1 MLVTVMGRP
10 PVPRR
15 IGCRFG
21 ARGFRPLGKP
31 ARDLSVV
38 LLGLDELEALRLADV
53 EGFYQEEAAAC
64 MGVSRATFGRILAS
78 ARAKV
83 ARTVVE
89 GTVLLV
95 EPTVPPGASVVDADC
110 PRHGQTRGRGRR
122 CTCGGGGMRTSREN
136 TKGVTK

>member
-1 MLVTVMGRP
+1 MGRP

-31 ARDLSVV
+31 ARDLPAVV
-38 LLGLDELEALRLADV
+38 LGLDELEALRLADV
-53 EGFYQEEAAAC
+53 EGLYQEDAAVC

-78 ARAKV
+78 ARSKA
-83 ARTVVE
+83 ARAIVE

-95 EPTVPPGASVVDADC
+95 GEDGGPGGSRSGTAC
-110 PRHGQTRGRGRR
+110 PRHGAAGGRGRR
-122 CTCGGGGMRTSREN
+122 CTCGGGGVWASHE
-136 TKGVTK
+136 K